1 MCERKDKKNKN
12 KKSRNI
18 QLYHKLYVANE
29 LGQSGYKLGQI
40 WSTRILPPKKNLK
53 KN

>member
-29 LGQSGYKLGQI
+29 LGQSGYKLG
-40 WSTRILPPKKNLK
+40 
-53 KN
+53 